1 MSVAVADF
9 AIVVAVV
16 AFVLPHFGS
25 FSISSIIL
33 LGNPLV
39 IRIAQYWKRR
49 MNWYSFDILFERAR
63 PVLLVE
69 RLELSVQDWMKLSR
83 WILSV
88 IKNKVGQQVRQMDRV
103 LGRHC
108 LCASVSL
115 SQQG

>member
-25 FSISSIIL
+25 FSISSIIR

-39 IRIAQYWKRR
+39 IRIAQYWKKR

-88 IKNKVGQQVRQMDRV
+88 IKKKLVNRCAKWIVCWVAIVFVRSSA
-103 LGRHC
+103 HP
-108 LCASVSL
+108 
-115 SQQG
+115 